1 MTEYRKC
8 PQCGSDK
15 VCWNWIH
22 SPLEQAIELNPYLSR
37 EELEN
42 SQWIH
47 ECWNCSDDIGGHC
60 VETKDKVT
68 DGIPYE
74 ELIA

>member
-8 PQCGSDK
+8 PKCGSVK
-15 VCWNWIH
+15 VCWNWVHCPI
-22 SPLEQAIELNPYLSR
+22 EKAMELNPHLSKG
-37 EELEN
+37 ELES

-47 ECWNCSDDIGGHC
+47 ECWNCGDDIGGHC
-60 VETKDKVT
+60 FETRDEIT

-74 ELIA
+74 ELI